1 MTPDTMQRLAA
12 ELRRERLREAEHER
26 LAATCRPRR
35 TRTLTPLFGATVG
48 HLLATHRRPA
58 PR

>member
-12 ELRRERLREAEHER
+12 ETRSERLREAENER
-26 LAATCRPRR
+26 IAATRSSRQARAFAPR
-35 TRTLTPLFGATVG
+35 FCETVG
-48 HLLATHRRPA
+48 HLLAAHRRPV

>member
-12 ELRRERLREAEHER
+12 ETRRERLREAAQER
-26 LAATCRPRR
+26 LAATGRQRKPRAFSPR
-35 TRTLTPLFGATVG
+35 FGEALG
-48 HLLATHRRPA
+48 HLLAGHRRPV

>member
-12 ELRRERLREAEHER
+12 ETRRERYRDAENER
-26 LAATCRPRR
+26 LAATGRSHRARAFAPR
-35 TRTLTPLFGATVG
+35 FGETIG
-48 HLLATHRRPA
+48 HLLAAHRRPV